1 MSARSRGPPTFLAYA
16 AEKRISKTPELFGTG
31 MIAGVASPEAANN
44 SSTGG
49 AMIPLLTLGIPGSG
63 TTAVLLG
70 MLTLFSLQPG
80 PLLFTKNPDFV
91 WGLIASMYIGNVMLL
106 VLNIAFVPA
115 FVAVLRVP
123 YKVLAAL
130 IAVFCLVGVYSVNY
144 SVQDLWIMLAFG
156 AIGYITLK
164 MDYPQAPLLL
174 ALVLGG
180 FMEVSMRQSLKMSH
194 ADISIFFTRPIAA
207 VIMISVI
214 VILLWPLLSRLRPRS
229 AAQEVKT

>member
-1 MSARSRGPPTFLAYA
+1 
-16 AEKRISKTPELFGTG
+16 
-31 MIAGVASPEAANN
+31 
-44 SSTGG
+44 
-49 AMIPLLTLGIPGSG
+49 
-63 TTAVLLG
+63 
-70 MLTLFSLQPG
+70 
-80 PLLFTKNPDFV
+80 
-91 WGLIASMYIGNVMLL
+91 
-106 VLNIAFVPA
+106 
-115 FVAVLRVP
+115 
-123 YKVLAAL
+123 
-130 IAVFCLVGVYSVNY
+130 VFCLVGVYSVNY

-229 AAQEVKT
+229 AAKELKT